1 MGPAEA
7 RTGMPGRAE
16 AEERAI
22 ASVSPRTSPDVSG
35 ATIRWVVIALC
46 ALFWLFI
53 AYWLYGYVA

>member
-1 MGPAEA
+1 M
-7 RTGMPGRAE
+7 
-16 AEERAI
+16 
-22 ASVSPRTSPDVSG
+22 SPRTSPDVSG